1 MYKKKIKFKKTK
13 LIHKRKSKKNIW
25 KYYIIGLSILLIL
38 FINYSLIFFSR
49 KSPKITNLSNKINS
63 DESGKIYWNNE
74 TDLGVGKIRKE
85 INEIINKQIS
95 FENQTNYIKSENPLI
110 SLVITLYNQEKYIKL
125 IYSCIQKQEMKD
137 IEIIFVDDFSTDNT
151 SKIVNSL
158 MEKDK
163 RIIYLK
169 NDVNRKTF
177 YSRNKGILN
186 SSGKYILIIDPD
198 DLLLNN
204 ILIKAYATA
213 IKYDLD
219 IVQYYF
225 MIGNYGS
232 HYVWKRLKY
241 KNGILR
247 GNSEVRKLF
256 YYGITR
262 NICDKLV
269 RREVY
274 IKSIKFMKKEFYN
287 EDYHVNDDDTAFF
300 GLVHVAE
307 SHGFLEQ
314 VGYLYVLKPGVP
326 SHSIVDIKRVDN
338 FFRSVF
344 NNLKYFYVQSDDN
357 SLEKNTM
364 AYNYFKR
371 MALGSIK
378 KIDQLNGG
386 FDFILDVLNLYLN
399 CSYFDD
405 SKKNKIYNFRTKI
418 MEQQKKVKGLK

>member
-1 MYKKKIKFKKTK
+1 
-13 LIHKRKSKKNIW
+13 
-25 KYYIIGLSILLIL
+25 
-38 FINYSLIFFSR
+38 
-49 KSPKITNLSNKINS
+49 
-63 DESGKIYWNNE
+63 
-74 TDLGVGKIRKE
+74 
-85 INEIINKQIS
+85 
-95 FENQTNYIKSENPLI
+95 
-110 SLVITLYNQEKYIKL
+110 
-125 IYSCIQKQEMKD
+125 
-137 IEIIFVDDFSTDNT
+137 
-151 SKIVNSL
+151 
-158 MEKDK
+158 
-163 RIIYLK
+163 
-169 NDVNRKTF
+169 
-177 YSRNKGILN
+177 
-186 SSGKYILIIDPD
+186 
-198 DLLLNN
+198 
-204 ILIKAYATA
+204 
-213 IKYDLD
+213 
-219 IVQYYF
+219 

-405 SKKNKIYNFRTKI
+405 SQKNKIYNFRTKI